1 MLCVATQIS
10 NGTWTITC
18 PPGPNAV
25 NFAGAEITPTVFYFD
40 QQHFPSGAV
49 GEVNYTSTD
58 TTITITSHVNGVPC
72 NLWWQIWVRPKVAP
86 RPISLAGIAADGAA
100 GCPLYKGEHWCNSTS
115 VWAECVELPHH
126 HHHRRP
132 PLPYALF
139 AGVSYALI
147 RRNITTSVAT
157 QAWGVRRRTRCD
169 TARRSRDRWAQFS
182 PLRSLW

>member
-1 MLCVATQIS
+1 MLCVAAQIS

-86 RPISLAGIAADGAA
+86 RPLSLAGIAADGAA

-115 VWAECVELPHH
+115 AWAECVDPPRTILLAPHTH
-126 HHHRRP
+126 QVDG
-132 PLPYALF
+132 LY
-139 AGVSYALI
+139 
-147 RRNITTSVAT
+147 ITMSAAP
-157 QAWGVRRRTRCD
+157 QAWGVRRRAWCD
-169 TARRSRDRWAQFS
+169 TSWRFRDRWAQFS
-182 PLRSLW
+182 PLGSLR